1 MKTRSVENQEW
12 WAGTAGEKW
21 AFFRDVMRLAVN
33 VEDGQ
38 LLRLE
43 FNGHNFTPT
52 LMGQSNRPAG
62 GGAKAMAGDGPS
74 AEPWWA
80 VVPDGERILI
90 HPIARMLR
98 SAKRN
103 QLQEVARASASARW
117 SSRPRPT
124 TQPRDGHL
132 MTIEGLLVDLSIERR
147 TLHLMDEGEYFCLFP
162 NLAGHSRVS
171 LAVVL
176 DYARERRPA
185 RLRLI
190 QHIKA
195 EFLENSALVS

>member
-80 VVPDGERILI
+80 DLPTGMKASV
-90 HPIARMLR
+90 
-98 SAKRN
+98 
-103 QLQEVARASASARW
+103 QL
-117 SSRPRPT
+117 
-124 TQPRDGHL
+124 
-132 MTIEGLLVDLSIERR
+132 
-147 TLHLMDEGEYFCLFP
+147 
-162 NLAGHSRVS
+162 LAGLVKELVWDRDK
-171 LAVVL
+171 AIEVVRTEHGFKATL
-176 DYARERRPA
+176 V
-185 RLRLI
+185 LRFKRSVGGSPGVNRI
-190 QHIKA
+190 
-195 EFLENSALVS
+195 F